1 MASAPFIPVIPAG
14 GAGTRLWP
22 LSRRRRPKFLLDPTG
37 AGRSLLQQTLDRL
50 VPLADGPP
58 IVVTGAGHAEEV
70 AEQLGGAARVL
81 SESEPRSSMP
91 AIALAAAVVEREDPE
106 AVIGSF
112 PADHLIDDVAAF
124 AASVATA
131 RRAAEAGD
139 LVTLGITP
147 TRPATG
153 FGYIECA
160 SGRGPAAGR
169 PGTPSADAA
178 LPVTRFVEKPD
189 PERARQFLATGRF
202 FWNAGM
208 FLARARV
215 LLDALAE
222 QLPPLAAG
230 VREIAAAHG
239 SPEYEQQ
246 LARTWPRLT
255 AIAIDHALAEPL
267 AADGRVVVVPAGF
280 TWDDVG
286 DFAAQARQLREARPV
301 RGGVRSVGTDDS
313 DARVLGAATVQ
324 AISPR
329 ATVYGSTH
337 RHVALV
343 GLEGISVVDTEDV
356 LLVLADDRAQDL
368 AALVRDL
375 ERTGPEHLL

>member
-37 AGRSLLQQTLDRL
+37 VGRSLLQQTVDRL
-50 VPLADGPP
+50 GPLADGRP
-58 IVVTGAGHAEEV
+58 IVVTGAGHTAEV
-70 AEQLGGAARVL
+70 GEQLGGAACVL
-81 SESEPRSSMP
+81 SEPEPRNSMP
-91 AIALAAAVVEREDPE
+91 AIAWAAAVVEREDPD

-112 PADHLIDDVAAF
+112 AADHLIGDEEAF
-124 AASVATA
+124 AETVTAA
-131 RRAAEAGD
+131 RRAAEAGH
-139 LVTLGITP
+139 LVTLGISP
-147 TRPATG
+147 THPATG
-153 FGYIECA
+153 FGYVECA
-160 SGRGPAAGR
+160 SGYEPAVGR
-169 PGTPSADAA
+169 PGTPSADGA

-189 PERARQFLATGRF
+189 PERARQFLASGRF

-239 SPEYEQQ
+239 SPEYEQ
-246 LARTWPRLT
+246 LIARVWPRLT

-280 TWDDVG
+280 AWDDVG
-286 DFAAQARQLREARPV
+286 DFAALARQLREEHPEA
-301 RGGVRSVGTDDS
+301 GGARSVGTDDS
-313 DARVLGAATVQ
+313 DARALGTATVQ
-324 AISPR
+324 AISSR

-337 RHVALV
+337 RHIALV